1 MTNQNEELEGLL
13 VLIDRLPEK
22 RNLNQTFTSQ
32 DFGSPDDRPRHIR
45 EFDVRTTE
53 ENSIQTVT
61 LNTRIWDGRTVISG
75 IRLKWTDGR
84 DDIVGGGEVAA
95 EYEVPEGEHISFVY
109 GSAGWYLDNLTFV
122 LSNGKLLGE
131 STHRATLILKRNVFI
146 L

>member
-1 MTNQNEELEGLL
+1 MTNLTGELEELLD
-13 VLIDRLPEK
+13 LIGRLPEK
-22 RNLNQTFTSQ
+22 WNLNIPFASQ
-32 DFGSPDDRPRHIR
+32 PFGSPDDRPRHIR

-53 ENSIQTVT
+53 ENSIQNVT
-61 LNTRIWDGRTVISG
+61 LNTNIWDGRTVISG
-75 IRLKWTDGR
+75 IRLKWSDGR

-146 L
+146 M